1 MASRLTKLLI
11 STHSLSGWMSPSSTY
26 LLAPGAFNFS
36 ANAAGQLF
44 AAIPVP
50 VGTNLALE
58 AGQDL
63 VEHHLAVADDANVD
77 RAGGRDNLDR
87 IDVDTGDLGGGVE
100 AGRRRM
106 ADNVVHARAEH
117 DNEVG
122 LLEGRRAHRQ
132 ERHRMVVGQNATTLR

>member
-1 MASRLTKLLI
+1 MASRLTKFVDFFTQPGRVDVAVLDVFVG
-11 STHSLSGWMSPSSTY
+11 TGSLQF
-26 LLAPGAFNFS
+26 LRH
-36 ANAAGQLF
+36 AAGQLF
-44 AAIPVP
+44 APIPVP

-77 RAGGRDNLDR
+77 RAGGRGNLDR

-106 ADNVVHARAEH
+106 ADNIVHARAEH
-117 DNEVG
+117 DN
-122 LLEGRRAHRQ
+122 
-132 ERHRMVVGQNATTLR
+132 